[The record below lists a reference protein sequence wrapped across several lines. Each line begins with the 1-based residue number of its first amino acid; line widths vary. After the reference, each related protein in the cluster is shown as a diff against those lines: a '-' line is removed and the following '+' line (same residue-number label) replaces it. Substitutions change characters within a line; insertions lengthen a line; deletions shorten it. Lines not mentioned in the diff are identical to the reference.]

1 MTASA
6 VEAPRRR
13 PTAPTGFL
21 VRRVASTLAV
31 LWGVS
36 VAVFA
41 LVHLVPGDPV
51 RLALGTR
58 YDPETYAA
66 LRAEAGLDRPLL
78 SQYLHWLGN
87 ALQGDLGVSFRSE
100 DPVSAVLAERL
111 PATVSLAVA
120 AIVVALAISI
130 PLGLLSALRPRSV
143 LDRAGT
149 IVSQIGISVP
159 DFWLGIL
166 AILVL
171 AGSFGWFPAG
181 GYVPLTEDPARWFVH
196 LVLPAV
202 TVGVVSGAVLTRFVR
217 ASALE
222 VLGED
227 HTRTARAKGL
237 PERTVLRRHVL
248 RNASVPVLTVA
259 GIQLAY
265 LLSGVVVVEIVFSW
279 NGLGQLALQA
289 VQARDYPVLQGAV
302 LLFALVFLVVNLVV
316 DLLYAVLDPRIGLR

>member
-1 MTASA
+1 MN
-6 VEAPRRR
+6 
-13 PTAPTGFL
+13 GYL
-21 VRRVASTLAV
+21 LRRVAATVAV

-41 LVHLVPGDPV
+41 LIHLVPGDPV

-58 YDPETYAA
+58 YDAATYAA
-66 LRAEAGLDRPLL
+66 LRHRAGLDRPLL
-78 SQYLHWLGN
+78 AQYVHWLGG
-87 ALQGDLGVSFRSE
+87 ALHGDLGVSFRSE
-100 DPVSAVLAERL
+100 DPVSTVIGERL
-111 PATVSLAVA
+111 PATASLAVA
-120 AIVVALAISI
+120 AIVVALGIAV
-130 PLGLLSALRPRSV
+130 PLGLLSALRPQSV
-143 LDRAGT
+143 FDRAAT
-149 IVSQIGISVP
+149 VLSQVGISVP

-171 AGSFGWFPAG
+171 AGLLGWFPAG
-181 GYVPLTEDPARWFVH
+181 GYVPLTEDPARWFDH
-196 LVLPAV
+196 LVLPAL

-222 VLGED
+222 VLNED
-227 HTRTARAKGL
+227 HVRTARAKGL
-237 PERTVLRRHVL
+237 PEWTILRRHVL
-248 RNASVPVLTVA
+248 RNAAVPVLTVI

-289 VQARDYPVLQGAV
+289 VQSRDYPVLQGAV

-316 DLLYAVLDPRIGLR
+316 DLLYAILDPRISLT

>member
-1 MTASA
+1 MN
-6 VEAPRRR
+6 
-13 PTAPTGFL
+13 GFL
-21 VRRVASTLAV
+21 ARRVAATFAV

-36 VAVFA
+36 VGVFA
-41 LVHLVPGDPV
+41 LMHLVPGDPV

-66 LRAEAGLDRPLL
+66 LRHEAGLDRPLI
-78 SQYLHWLGN
+78 SQYFHWLGD
-87 ALQGDLGVSFRSE
+87 AIRGDLGISFRSQ
-100 DPVSAVLAERL
+100 DPVAAVIGERL
-111 PATVSLAVA
+111 PATISLAVA
-120 AIVVALAISI
+120 AILVALLISV
-130 PLGLLSALRPRSV
+130 PLGLLSALHPRSV
-143 LDRAGT
+143 LDRAAT
-149 IVSQIGISVP
+149 VVSQFGISVP

-166 AILVL
+166 AILVF
-171 AGSFGWFPAG
+171 AGSLGWFPAG
-181 GYVPLTEDPARWFVH
+181 GYVPLTDDPARWLSH
-196 LVLPAV
+196 LVLPAL

-237 PERTVLRRHVL
+237 PERTILRRHVL
-248 RNASVPVLTVA
+248 RNAAVPVLTVA

-316 DLLYAVLDPRIGLR
+316 DLLYAALDPRISLT

>member
-1 MTASA
+1 
-6 VEAPRRR
+6 VN
-13 PTAPTGFL
+13 GYL
-21 VRRVASTLAV
+21 LRRVAATVAV

-41 LVHLVPGDPV
+41 LIHLVPGDPV

-58 YDPETYAA
+58 YDAATYAA
-66 LRAEAGLDRPLL
+66 LRHRAGLDRPLL
-78 SQYLHWLGN
+78 AQYVHWLGG
-87 ALQGDLGVSFRSE
+87 ALHGDLGVSFRSE
-100 DPVSAVLAERL
+100 DPVSTVIGERL
-111 PATVSLAVA
+111 PATASLAVA
-120 AIVVALAISI
+120 AIVVALGIAV
-130 PLGLLSALRPRSV
+130 PLGLLSALRPQSV
-143 LDRAGT
+143 FDRAAT
-149 IVSQIGISVP
+149 VLSQVGISVP

-171 AGSFGWFPAG
+171 AGLLGWFPAG
-181 GYVPLTEDPARWFVH
+181 GYVPLTEDPARWFDH
-196 LVLPAV
+196 LVLPAL

-222 VLGED
+222 VLNED
-227 HTRTARAKGL
+227 HVRTARAKGL
-237 PERTVLRRHVL
+237 PEWTILRRHVL
-248 RNASVPVLTVA
+248 RNAAVPVLTVI

-289 VQARDYPVLQGAV
+289 VQSRDYPVLQGAV

-316 DLLYAVLDPRIGLR
+316 DLLYAILDPRISLT